1 MLETVLINVTLNV
14 SLTYVLV
21 HKCKAWR
28 KNSWAAAHTPTKDMY
43 LKHPL
48 LSHLVG
54 SLNA

>member
-28 KNSWAAAHTPTKDMY
+28 KNSLAAAHTPTKDMY

-48 LSHLVG
+48 LSHPVG